1 MWFGEFDLVL
11 PILQSHN
18 RTDPITTRYLRF
30 NKQGC
35 ITTSQCTCVR
45 WVPGS
50 RTLFLASHADGTIIV
65 YDTEREDDPN
75 FQATSSTWDSLE
87 EIKVTRPGSSV
98 EDTGNERERER
109 EMAFA
114 MSRNP
119 VSHWRV
125 ASKSIVGESLY

>member
-1 MWFGEFDLVL
+1 
-11 PILQSHN
+11 
-18 RTDPITTRYLRF
+18 
-30 NKQGC
+30 
-35 ITTSQCTCVR
+35 
-45 WVPGS
+45 
-50 RTLFLASHADGTIIV
+50 V

-125 ASKSIVGESLY
+125 ASKSIVGESLH